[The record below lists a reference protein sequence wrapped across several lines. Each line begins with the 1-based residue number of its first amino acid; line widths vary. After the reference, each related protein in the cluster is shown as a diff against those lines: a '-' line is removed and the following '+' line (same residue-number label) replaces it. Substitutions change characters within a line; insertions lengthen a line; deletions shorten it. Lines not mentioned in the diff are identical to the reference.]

1 MKRIIIMLALA
12 ALTVVAMSFSAALA
26 FAAPSPC
33 TAGEPGC
40 TSKKQTTTNSPSQ
53 GGGGGGGAEP
63 FNLTTEKSGKGNG
76 TQPEQNPHTVVLP
89 PTCTNHSGNHTFS
102 DTSKCTR

>member
-1 MKRIIIMLALA
+1 MKRIILMLTVAAFMVA
-12 ALTVVAMSFSAALA
+12 ALTVTSAMA
-26 FAAPSPC
+26 FASPTPC

-53 GGGGGGGAEP
+53 GGGGGAEP
-63 FNLTTEKSGKGNG
+63 FNLTTNKSGKGNG
-76 TQPEQNPHTVVLP
+76 TQPLSNPHTVVSDP
-89 PTCTNHSGNHTFS
+89 VCTNHSGNHTFD

>member
-53 GGGGGGGAEP
+53 GGGGGAEP

-76 TQPEQNPHTVVLP
+76 TQPLSNPHTVVSDP
-89 PTCTNHSGNHTFS
+89 VCTNHSGNHTFS